1 MITKKIYASEIGA
14 KLNSNVYTGGG
25 TDDTAVL
32 QAVLDKAPEIGG
44 VHLIMDGAALV
55 SQLKLH
61 SNTTIECLNADCG
74 FFQLPQS
81 NCAIVT
87 NYNWD
92 RKARNAR
99 NITLLG
105 GTYNQNC
112 PNQLH
117 DVPATPEMLGANCYE
132 GIHGVVGIE
141 FCGVENLV
149 VRDLKILDFRTYA
162 FMLTNFFRATIEN
175 VWVDLPNRMVAQN
188 QDGLHFWGPGQFL
201 TVRDCGGTVGDD
213 FMNIGPDE
221 GDGVS
226 SITDVLVDGI
236 FLNDADQALR
246 LLSRG
251 TGRLD
256 RVTIRNVSGTYR
268 SFGFYINPWLYGD
281 DIKGNYGHI
290 TIENVDLAQANHIY
304 HYSVPLLFRLGGQIE
319 KLTLKNIHHKN
330 LTDEHAFLQIG
341 GHYDAESKPMPFPYT
356 KVGTLEIDGMEIL
369 GNSDGPTARGIEVKC
384 EVDNLIVNRAILNS
398 MNDMPMIKVFETG
411 SIKNLMLSQIIANGH
426 TLIEGEDKVGK
437 ILKTDILA

>member
-162 FMLTNFFRATIEN
+162 FMLTNFFRATVEN

-369 GNSDGPTARGIEVKC
+369 DNNDGPTARGIEVKC

-437 ILKTDILA
+437 ILKTDVLA